1 MIKLG
6 IDNNSEVREM
16 SRSYRDVIC
25 DTINEIEDDAIN
37 IKTVAKEVLS
47 DAESLQN
54 LLNKE
59 EYNTDEAQVLIDN
72 IAYKMDEIVGK
83 LDKLVDNLY

>member
-1 MIKLG
+1 
-6 IDNNSEVREM
+6 M

-59 EYNTDEAQVLIDN
+59 EYNTDEAQVLIDD
-72 IAYKMDEIVGK
+72 IAYKMDKIVRE

>member
-1 MIKLG
+1 MGK
-6 IDNNSEVREM
+6 N
-16 SRSYRDVIC
+16 YRDVIC
-25 DTINEIEDDAIN
+25 DTINEIEDDATN

-59 EYNTDEAQVLIDN
+59 EYNTDEAQVLIDD
-72 IAYKMDEIVGK
+72 IAYKMDKIVRE